1 MSVFTSVS
9 IQQLQTWLK
18 DYAIG
23 ELVELKGISSG
34 ITNTNYFVTTLNNG
48 SQHKFVLTLFE
59 HNELDE
65 LPYFIDLMSHLAAHG
80 IPCPKPIADKAGV
93 SLHMLN
99 GKPAALISC
108 LNGQDIETPN
118 VLQCAAVGTV
128 LAKMHLAGQSF
139 EAEFPQHDNQNQRGI
154 DWRVKTAAQVLPH
167 LPLSEQTLLKETLAF
182 QFEFDTTQLPMGVI
196 HADLFRDNVLF
207 EGNKIGGLIDFYYAC
222 HDILAYDLAIAVNDW
237 CVNADGSLDKARLD
251 SMLSAYQAIRPFGA
265 AEQLAWPA
273 LLRIAALRFWLS
285 RLYDK
290 IYPQEGEL
298 THAKDP
304 SHFQRILKLRT
315 EVAYVK

>member
-1 MSVFTSVS
+1 MPAT
-9 IQQLQTWLK
+9 I
-18 DYAIG
+18 Y
-23 ELVELKGISSG
+23 
-34 ITNTNYFVTTLNNG
+34 
-48 SQHKFVLTLFE
+48 
-59 HNELDE
+59 
-65 LPYFIDLMSHLAAHG
+65 
-80 IPCPKPIADKAGV
+80 
-93 SLHMLN
+93 LH
-99 GKPAALISC
+99 
-108 LNGQDIETPN
+108 
-118 VLQCAAVGTV
+118 
-128 LAKMHLAGQSF
+128 
-139 EAEFPQHDNQNQRGI
+139 
-154 DWRVKTAAQVLPH
+154 
-167 LPLSEQTLLKETLAF
+167 
-182 QFEFDTTQLPMGVI
+182 
-196 HADLFRDNVLF
+196 
-207 EGNKIGGLIDFYYAC
+207 
-222 HDILAYDLAIAVNDW
+222 IAVNDW